1 MYSTWTHLVIDPL
14 PPVCRDDRRV
24 IVMTFWYVCW
34 NGLNFFELFKL
45 LFSLGI
51 DHDPPRSLCSHD
63 LCLFPF
69 LYVSFFTRY
78 NGQEKSLSYYDLFD
92 FGVLLIYGRIPTLIL
107 PFFLLNRTT
116 PILAIEVLIIRT
128 NLKKDSSRTRRVE
141 IRQIPTVRQRT
152 MFGPD

>member
-128 NLKKDSSRTRRVE
+128 DLKKDSSRTRRVE